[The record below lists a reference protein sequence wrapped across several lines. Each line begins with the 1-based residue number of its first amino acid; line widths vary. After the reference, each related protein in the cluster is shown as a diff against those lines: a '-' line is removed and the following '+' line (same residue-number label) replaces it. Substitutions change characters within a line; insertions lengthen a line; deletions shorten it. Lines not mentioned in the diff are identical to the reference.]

1 MTPAELGPWTQA
13 PPLRDE
19 VDVDR
24 IGAYH
29 GMGEVFA
36 EVLRIAGEHTSVA
49 GRTREGLPLVR
60 VDLPGEDADA
70 PVALVIGG
78 IHAMEFI
85 GVEVAVALLRQLVQ
99 ERGPRRVVV
108 FPLLNPEGY
117 LRAEADLRAGRRR
130 FVRTNSRGVDLNRNW
145 PTHWR
150 TTRLPQRILTFLG
163 SAGAAPLS
171 EPEVATVVEAMGPL
185 ASDRRLERALS
196 LHSFGNKLL
205 VPYGGR
211 WRRPLGADTHD
222 GLALEVRGR
231 LLDRYHLTTP
241 SRWVPGLFAYGM
253 ELDHFHAWGADPL
266 LVECSS
272 GGLAITDPGSWL
284 HPFRWF
290 NPRDPGRHAA
300 ELAAALVPFLQG

>member
-1 MTPAELGPWTQA
+1 MIPADLGPWCQS
-13 PPLRDE
+13 PSLREE
-19 VDVDR
+19 VDLER
-24 IGAYH
+24 IGAYR
-29 GMGEVFA
+29 GLGEVFT
-36 EVLRIAGEHTSVA
+36 EVLEIAGEHTSIA
-49 GRTREGLPLVR
+49 GRTCEGLPLVR
-60 VDLPGEDADA
+60 VDLPGEESDG

-85 GVEVAVALLRQLVQ
+85 GVEVALALLRQLVR
-99 ERGPRRVVV
+99 ERGRRRVVL

-117 LRAEADLRAGRRR
+117 LRAETDLRAGRRR
-130 FVRTNSRGVDLNRNW
+130 FVRSNSVGVDLNRNW

-163 SAGAAPLS
+163 SAGSAPLS
-171 EPEVATVVEAMGPL
+171 EPEVAMVVEAMAPV
-185 ASDRRLERALS
+185 AAERRLERALS

-211 WRRPLGADTHD
+211 WRRPLGSDAHD
-222 GLALEVRGR
+222 GHALEVRAR
-231 LLDRYHLTTP
+231 LRDRYHLTTP
-241 SRWVPGLFAYGM
+241 ARWVPGLFAYGM

-272 GGLAITDPGSWL
+272 GGLSLTDPASWL

-290 NPRDPGRHAA
+290 NPPDPTRQAA
-300 ELAAALVPFLQG
+300 ELAVALVPFLQG